1 MIMSSMYE
9 RNSCNIKITL
19 GDKKNTEE
27 KKVGYTE
34 LGAKGMLIWNKR
46 RNKETGEMG
55 GRNKSNTVNKSILA
69 ILTHGSY
76 LTNIY
81 ILSLIRV
88 FYLNATKT
96 AKQHET

>member
-1 MIMSSMYE
+1 MSSMYE

-46 RNKETGEMG
+46 
-55 GRNKSNTVNKSILA
+55 
-69 ILTHGSY
+69 
-76 LTNIY
+76 
-81 ILSLIRV
+81 
-88 FYLNATKT
+88 
-96 AKQHET
+96 